1 MATTVPSLS
10 AHLIPWDA
18 LVAFRAPN
26 VFNPWAED
34 DPLDLDCEGV
44 LKDSP
49 PVALPGP
56 GGRRA
61 RLEAHFAGDIRLILA
76 GEAVG
81 YQGCHFS
88 GIAFTNERLLL
99 EGRIPRIKLVGRIT
113 RREKPWSEPSATVVW
128 SALHEHGLADR
139 TALWNAFAWHPY
151 KPGEPY
157 SNRAPTE
164 GELQAGRDVLAA
176 MLDAVP
182 DARVVADGKVAARLM
197 KHLGRTPSAELRH
210 PSMGGASE
218 FRAGLKELAKVL
230 R

>member
-1 MATTVPSLS
+1 M
-10 AHLIPWDA
+10 
-18 LVAFRAPN
+18 
-26 VFNPWAED
+26 
-34 DPLDLDCEGV
+34 
-44 LKDSP
+44 
-49 PVALPGP
+49 PGP

-61 RLEAHFAGDIRLILA
+61 RLAAHFAGDIRLILA

-81 YQGCHFS
+81 YQGCHFA
-88 GIAFTNERLLL
+88 GTAFTNERLLL

-113 RREKPWSEPSATVVW
+113 RRDKPWSEPSATVVW
-128 SALHEHGLADR
+128 NALHEHGLADR

-151 KPGEPY
+151 KPGQPY

-182 DARVVADGKVAARLM
+182 EARVVAVGKVAARLL